1 MNDNRRKK
9 INQAIDLIEKA
20 KLIVQEVAEEENET
34 YDNLPI
40 GIQYSARGESMY
52 ESVQALEYSEDS
64 FTALLDNLEEAK
76 Q

>member
-9 INQAIDLIEKA
+9 IDEVIGLIEKA
-20 KLIVQEVAEEENET
+20 RLIVQEVAEEENET
-34 YDNLPI
+34 YDNLPDSLK
-40 GIQYSARGESMY
+40 YSERGESMY

-64 FTALLDNLEEAK
+64 FNALLDNLEEAK

>member
-1 MNDNRRKK
+1 MNDNRCKK

>member
-1 MNDNRRKK
+1 MNDHRRKK
-9 INQAIDLIEKA
+9 INQAIDLIETA

-34 YDNLPI
+34 YDNLPN
-40 GIQYSARGESMY
+40 GIKYSERGESMY

-64 FTALLDNLEEAK
+64 FNALLDNLEEAK

>member
-9 INQAIDLIEKA
+9 IDEVIGLIEKA
-20 KLIVQEVAEEENET
+20 RLIVQEVAEEENET
-34 YDNLPI
+34 YDNMPDNLK
-40 GIQYSARGESMY
+40 YSARGEAMY

-64 FTALLDNLEEAK
+64 FNALLDNLEEAK

>member
-1 MNDNRRKK
+1 MNDHRRKK
-9 INQAIDLIEKA
+9 INQAIDLIETA

-34 YDNLPI
+34 YDNLPN
-40 GIQYSARGESMY
+40 GIKYSERGETMY

-64 FTALLDNLEEAK
+64 FNALLDNLEEAK